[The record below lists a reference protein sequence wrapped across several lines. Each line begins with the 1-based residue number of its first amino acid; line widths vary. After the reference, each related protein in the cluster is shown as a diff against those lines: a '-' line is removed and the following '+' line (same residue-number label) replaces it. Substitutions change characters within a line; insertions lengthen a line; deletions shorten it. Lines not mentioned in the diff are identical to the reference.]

1 MGRTLDKF
9 LFRRDNQGMTRTL
22 KQLRNIGII
31 AHIDAG
37 KTTVTE
43 RMLYYTDYVHKVGMV
58 DQGTTVTD
66 FDPEEQE
73 RGGQD
78 LFRRRSRSRH
88 FLRQVSEYLHV

>member
-1 MGRTLDKF
+1 MSRQIKDI
-9 LFRRDNQGMTRTL
+9 
-22 KQLRNIGII
+22 RNIGII

-43 RMLYYTDYVHKVGMV
+43 RMLYYSNFVHKVGMV

-73 RGGQD
+73 RGITIQAACVSFD
-78 LFRRRSRSRH
+78 WNKHH
-88 FLRQVSEYLHV
+88 FNLIDT